1 MEEVVRMLKKIYKLK
16 QYRQPEIKRETILS
30 KLRYFKI
37 DIIFIMIEN
46 QVIFQNEYNICYY
59 EENSNN
65 KWEIVR
71 PMAPKEHI
79 SLSDLFTS

>member
-1 MEEVVRMLKKIYKLK
+1 
-16 QYRQPEIKRETILS
+16 
-30 KLRYFKI
+30 
-37 DIIFIMIEN
+37 MIEN

-71 PMAPKEHI
+71 PMAPKEHKPLRFVYQLTVQLGLQVVHRPI
-79 SLSDLFTS
+79 QMS